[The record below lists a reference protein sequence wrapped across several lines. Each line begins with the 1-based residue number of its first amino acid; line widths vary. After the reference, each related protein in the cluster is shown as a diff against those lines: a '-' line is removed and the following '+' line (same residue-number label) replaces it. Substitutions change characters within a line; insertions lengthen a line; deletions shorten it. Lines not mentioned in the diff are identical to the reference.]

1 MLALCLLRESQNL
14 ALEVILVLRSFA
26 FFWVGLSCDG
36 APTSQQGFLQSNNQ
50 LSGQNWLHSTVSSFS
65 GNSPQ
70 QQYNFEHVFGLSEE
84 PFYISTFSSS
94 VDHSE
99 NHFHCI
105 AIRGTSSLTMRPS
118 PHVTTAGR
126 EPCSSSLS
134 ADPQ

>member
-65 GNSPQ
+65 GNSPPQ
-70 QQYNFEHVFGLSEE
+70 QQYNFEHVFAYQKNHSIFRHFLLQSIIVKTISTVLPSEE
-84 PFYISTFSSS
+84 
-94 VDHSE
+94 HRHLQCGHHRMWRQLAE
-99 NHFHCI
+99 
-105 AIRGTSSLTMRPS
+105 SLAAL
-118 PHVTTAGR
+118 H
-126 EPCSSSLS
+126 
-134 ADPQ
+134 